1 MSFKLVV
8 SDIDGT
14 FLNSEKK
21 ISPATLDVCR
31 RLHFEKGVRFA
42 LASGRGRAGIR
53 PVADALG
60 FPVFILACNGAE
72 VFDENGVSVYRRTLS
87 LAETLALKSAVRDF
101 SPDVETIVYAGDDW
115 IADAMTDT
123 VRGECYVMPVAPL
136 IGDPAAVIPE
146 NTPILKMIGVGT
158 VENTT
163 ALMAKMAPMFP
174 QCDFYKSQHYIMEAV
189 AKGVNKASGLD
200 VLCAHCGIDV
210 AETIAFGDSYN
221 DTEMLCRAGLGV
233 AMGNAAPDVRKYAK
247 RVAATNDDDGIAET
261 LNEIFY

>member
-14 FLNSEKK
+14 FLNSKK
-21 ISPATLDVCR
+21 QISPATLDICR

-72 VFDENGVSVYRRTLS
+72 VFDEKGVSVYRKTLS
-87 LAETLALKSAVRDF
+87 LADTLALKSAVRTL

-115 IADAMTDT
+115 IADAMTDI

-136 IGDPAAVIPE
+136 TGDLETVLPE
-146 NTPILKMIGVGT
+146 NAPILKMIGVGT

-163 ALMAKMAPMFP
+163 ALMNELTPRFP

-200 VLCAHCGIDV
+200 VLCALCGIDA
-210 AETIAFGDSYN
+210 AETVAFGDSYN
-221 DTEMLCRAGLGV
+221 DTEMLKRAGLGV
-233 AMGNAAPDVRKYAK
+233 AMGNAAPDVQKFADI
-247 RVAATNDDDGIAET
+247 VAPTNDEDGIAKA